1 MKVVGLI
8 TEYNPLHNGHQ
19 HHIDEAK
26 RITGADY
33 VIIVMSG
40 NFVQRGAPALIDK
53 YSRAKMA
60 LSCGADIVFE
70 LPVCFATASAE
81 FFALGAV
88 SLLDKLGIIDDI
100 CFGCECGDTL
110 ALTSIAKILI
120 DEPIEYRNNLRS
132 LIKEGQTFPAAR
144 MEAIKSI
151 CSNLEESILSSPNN
165 ILGIEY
171 IKALLRLKSS
181 INPVTIIRKIA
192 DYHEEELTT
201 PLGTT
206 VSSATAIR
214 KALRE
219 EIPLSTLEPHV
230 PKQVLDIL
238 KAEYNKT
245 FPIFE
250 DDYSLLLNYKLLQES
265 NHSLNSYTDVSS
277 DLANRIQGTNTIGL
291 SFSQLAQEIKSKQLT
306 LTRINRVLTHI
317 LLNLYTENFE
327 TYKKAD
333 YTQYA
338 RILGLKK
345 ASSHLLRQIVKNERI
360 PVITKMG
367 DAFNQLSDTGRKM
380 LNEDVNATH
389 LYNHIVYHKYGTVLK
404 DEYTHGIILY

>member
-19 HHIDEAK
+19 HHIEEAK

-33 VIIVMSG
+33 VVIVMSG

-60 LSCGADIVFE
+60 ITCGADIVFE

-100 CFGCECGDTL
+100 CFGSECGDTVS
-110 ALTSIAKILI
+110 LTSIAKILVN
-120 DEPIEYRNNLRS
+120 EPTEYRNVLRS
-132 LIKEGQTFPAAR
+132 LIKEGLTFPAAR
-144 MEAIKSI
+144 MEAFKSI
-151 CSNLEESILSSPNN
+151 YPNFEDTLLSSPNN

-171 IKALLRLKSS
+171 IKALLRLNST
-181 INPVTIIRKIA
+181 INPVTIMRKIA

-201 PLGTT
+201 PLSTT

-214 KALRE
+214 KAFRQE
-219 EIPLSTLEPHV
+219 KPLSSLEPHV

-238 KAEYNKT
+238 KTDYNKT
-245 FPIFE
+245 FPIYE
-250 DDYSLLLNYKLLQES
+250 DDYSLLLNYKLMQES
-265 NHSLNSYTDVSS
+265 NHSLTSYTDVSS
-277 DLANRIQGTNTIGL
+277 DLANRIHGIHTIGL
-291 SFSQLAQEIKSKQLT
+291 SFTQLAQEIKSKQLT

-317 LLNLYTENFE
+317 LLNLHAENFE
-327 TYKKAD
+327 AYNKTG

-345 ASSHLLRQIVKNERI
+345 ASSHLLRLIVKNERI

-367 DAFNQLSDTGRKM
+367 DAFNQLSATALNM
-380 LNEDVNATH
+380 LNEDIYATH
-389 LYNHIVYHKYGTVLK
+389 LYNQIVYHKYGIVLK
-404 DEYTHGIILY
+404 DEYTHGIILS